1 MLDKILSCKIVY
13 AQEILRCETTLIRK
27 LVEIPKGNVKPHALI
42 SLPRVSSCN
51 VTYLGYEKT
60 LASFILISLNITTEC
75 GGETQERTLL
85 FSPFSLSS
93 NPLYMSEFVRRFMI
107 KDTDFEGI
115 KDILEYLDPHES
127 VSFKYIVDWYICEF
141 SENVNITCVVFI
153 DDFPNAKILDRK

>member
-1 MLDKILSCKIVY
+1 
-13 AQEILRCETTLIRK
+13 
-27 LVEIPKGNVKPHALI
+27 
-42 SLPRVSSCN
+42 
-51 VTYLGYEKT
+51 
-60 LASFILISLNITTEC
+60 
-75 GGETQERTLL
+75 
-85 FSPFSLSS
+85 
-93 NPLYMSEFVRRFMI
+93 MSEFVRRFMI